1 MEVCLSL
8 SVKTAGANAF
18 VDTGR
23 LPGTDF
29 VAERHY
35 FRLSRSPYP
44 HSAVNPNQ
52 ITQSLIAVLAGL
64 RVPFVCT
71 ETHEMG
77 EEILASYLYQVHLYQ
92 WLEENEFGSAL
103 TDSGL

>member
-1 MEVCLSL
+1 VRGLLGCQIE
-8 SVKTAGANAF
+8 KAADA
-18 VDTGR
+18 
-23 LPGTDF
+23 
-29 VAERHY
+29 
-35 FRLSRSPYP
+35 

-77 EEILASYLYQVHLYQ
+77 EEILASYLYQVHPYH
-92 WLEENEFGSAL
+92 WLEENGFGPAL
-103 TDSGL
+103 TYSGL